1 MNICFCLCPDIHWR
15 VTKRSAYAWLPL
27 IQSFVAQFRSSDDLW
42 LLFYYWSEAFFL
54 FVLFPILVF
63 VTGAL
68 HIINVQ
74 LFWKLMSYNGHLFV
88 PIDL

>member
-1 MNICFCLCPDIHWR
+1 MTYGCYSTTEVKL
-15 VTKRSAYAWLPL
+15 
-27 IQSFVAQFRSSDDLW
+27 SFF
-42 LLFYYWSEAFFL
+42 